1 MKVLDLFSGIGG
13 ISLAAE
19 WAGMQTAAFCE
30 IEPFCQ
36 KVLAKHWPGVPI
48 FDDVRK
54 LTKELLIEKG
64 VMPSVSGTNDD
75 IRLITA
81 GYP

>member
-1 MKVLDLFSGIGG
+1 MRMLDLFSGIGG

-19 WAGMQTAAFCE
+19 WAGIETVAFCE

-36 KVLAKHWPGVPI
+36 KVLAKHWPDVPI
-48 FDDVRK
+48 FNDVREI
-54 LTKELLIEKG
+54 TKQMLVEKG
-64 VMPSVSGTNDD
+64 VVDD
-75 IRLITA
+75 GSNAIDIICG